1 MRTSPVLPAALLV
14 AGLVLTGC
22 GSDST
27 ASDPGAAGS
36 SAASSPAAPPSGS
49 ASATGSPAAPAGT
62 TIDVTVKGGKV
73 TPNGDRVKVGV
84 GEPVVLRIDADE
96 PGEIHVHATPEQE
109 LSYPA
114 GTSTRTLTIEQPGIV
129 DVEDHHLETV
139 IVQLQV
145 S

>member
-1 MRTSPVLPAALLV
+1 MRTSPALPAALLV

-27 ASDPGAAGS
+27 AADPNAAG
-36 SAASSPAAPPSGS
+36 SAASSPAASASGS
-49 ASATGSPAAPAGT
+49 ASPTGSPAAPAGT
-62 TIDVTVKGGKV
+62 TVHVTVKGGKV

-84 GEPVVLRIDADE
+84 GEPVVLRIDADQ